1 MCSSQLNF
9 FQNHNGRTDTISSA
23 QNAILRC
30 WLKWASSDV
39 SAKTWNIDDDDD
51 DIGDDA
57 DDNSDLGEEGENEEE
72 LADVGWEPWKPQGR
86 TSLPQ
91 PMVLY
96 CSTPTLLILEHQ

>member
-1 MCSSQLNF
+1 MCFSQLNF

-23 QNAILRC
+23 QNAIRC